1 MDGGFSG
8 KRDEL
13 GRLVEEGWTG
23 CGFPTEGTAPAERTW
38 EKLKGG

>member
-13 GRLVEEGWTG
+13 GQLVEEGWAG
-23 CGFPTEGTAPAERTW
+23 CGFPTEETTPTEKTW
-38 EKLKGG
+38 EHLKGA